1 MNRLLA
7 AMAGSVVLAAA
18 CAGGAPAASSAGVP
32 AGAAQEIRIVARGI
46 AFVPSEVGAP
56 AGVPLHVVLDNEDDG
71 IPHGLALMGAMGSTK
86 LGATDLVIGPATVE
100 MDVPGLVPGVYQLL
114 CEIHPT
120 MVTTLTVGD

>member
-7 AMAGSVVLAAA
+7 VMAGSVVLAAA
-18 CAGGAPAASSAGVP
+18 CGGAPTSSPGGVP
-32 AGAAQEIRIVARGI
+32 ARVAQEIRLVARDI

-56 AGVPLHVVLDNEDDG
+56 AGVPLHLVLDNEDEG

-100 MDVPGLVPGVYQLL
+100 MEVPGLVPGVYQLL
-114 CEIHPT
+114 CEVHPT
-120 MVTTLTVGD
+120 MVTTLTVGA